1 MTFGFNLKGN
11 RRSTIAAMAITVLAF
26 LVPLTAL
33 AQNTKQSPDIV
44 GTWVLAAADKLLPD
58 GTRVSD
64 YGDSPHGLAIF
75 TSDGYYSLQ
84 VYRADRL
91 KFASGDKFT
100 GTPDEYKDAS
110 LSMSV
115 GFGRYDFDP
124 VKGTLTFHIDRSSVP
139 NLDGTTVVRS
149 YELKGDTISWKVTAR
164 KDGSIPITVLR
175 RVKVEGKP

>member
-1 MTFGFNLKGN
+1 MIKHLPL
-11 RRSTIAAMAITVLAF
+11 LAVA
-26 LVPLTAL
+26 LIVSLTAS
-33 AQNTKQSPDIV
+33 AQNTKQTPDIV

-84 VYRADRL
+84 IYRADRL

-100 GTPDEYKDAS
+100 GTLDEYKDAS
-110 LSMSV
+110 LGMSV
-115 GFGRYDFDP
+115 HFGRYDFDP

-175 RVKVEGKP
+175 RVK

>member
-1 MTFGFNLKGN
+1 MTFKFNLKGGA
-11 RRSTIAAMAITVLAF
+11 IAAMAITALVSALLVPPPVLAQ
-26 LVPLTAL
+26 T
-33 AQNTKQSPDIV
+33 TKQTPDIV

-91 KFASGDKFT
+91 KFASGDKFS

-115 GFGRYDFDP
+115 SFGRYDFDP
-124 VKGTLTFHIDRSSVP
+124 VKGTLTFHVDRSSVP
-139 NLDGTTVVRS
+139 NSDGTTVVRS
-149 YELKGDTISWKVTAR
+149 YELKGDTISWKVTPR

-175 RVKVEGKP
+175 RAKSPTQKP